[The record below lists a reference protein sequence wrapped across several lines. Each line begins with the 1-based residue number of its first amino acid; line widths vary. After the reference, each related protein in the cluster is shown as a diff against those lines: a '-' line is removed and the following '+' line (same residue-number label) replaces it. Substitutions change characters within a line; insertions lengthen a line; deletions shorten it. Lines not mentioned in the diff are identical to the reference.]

1 MSIMSFAVLAAESGA
16 HEEGGVNPWLIGGGA
31 FAILVALIVCLV
43 AFAGGR
49 EHS

>member
-1 MSIMSFAVLAAESGA
+1 MPFHSVVVLAAESGA
-16 HEEGGVNPWLIGGGA
+16 HEESEVSPWLIGGV
-31 FAILVALIVCLV
+31 ILAVLVLLLIILV